1 MNDDQKKPAVPDE
14 DASRTLTQWVP
25 NDPQLE
31 RHSGT
36 EPIEQ
41 SEVEPSPDETGS
53 DDLGSQIG
61 SRNQSPDMNRRV

>member
-1 MNDDQKKPAVPDE
+1 MTQDKNKPTDE

-41 SEVEPSPDETGS
+41 SKVEPVPDETGS